1 MEYGPH
7 LKAFGT
13 TLKECRSQ
21 RGMSRE
27 ELAKRANVPVERLA
41 AVEAGIPDGLGLA
54 EICRIAQ
61 ALDVS
66 PCELMKRYER
76 LVREARWW

>member
-7 LKAFGT
+7 LKAFGV
-13 TLKECRSQ
+13 TLRECRSQ

-27 ELAKRANVPVERLA
+27 ELAKRANVPVTTLA
-41 AVEAGIPDGLGLA
+41 AVENGSSDGLGLA

-76 LVREARWW
+76 SVREARWW

>member
-7 LKAFGT
+7 LKAFGAA
-13 TLKECRSQ
+13 LMKCRSQ

-27 ELAKRANVPVERLA
+27 ELAKRANVPVTMLA
-41 AVEAGIPDGLGLA
+41 GVEAGIPDGLGLA

-76 LVREARWW
+76 SVREARWW